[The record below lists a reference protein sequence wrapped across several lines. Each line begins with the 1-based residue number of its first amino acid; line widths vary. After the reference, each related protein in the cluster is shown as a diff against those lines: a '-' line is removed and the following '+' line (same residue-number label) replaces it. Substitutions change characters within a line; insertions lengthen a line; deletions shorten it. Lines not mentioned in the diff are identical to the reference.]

1 MVFDLLLF
9 RIQIDPVM
17 LAGISLWGLALYL
30 GFFPVSE
37 WLTDKLGQWF
47 NYAERSLY
55 TSKDEYERTRD
66 ARESLNAL
74 YASVL
79 SIVPFLL
86 IGGLCNYGV
95 ELGLGRSWSISMGM
109 IACIGCGIYELGRR
123 SASDIE

>member
-1 MVFDLLLF
+1 MTLDFLPF
-9 RIQIDPVM
+9 RFHIDPVV

-37 WLTDKLGQWF
+37 WVTDKLGQWF

-55 TSKDEYERTRD
+55 TSEDEYERTRD

-74 YASVL
+74 YASVF

-86 IGGLCNYGV
+86 VGGLCNYGV

-123 SASDIE
+123 STSDLE